1 MLCEPLFKKL
11 YAKMGITNAAKN
23 LPLRVLRH
31 IRTLVIIL
39 VGETIF
45 GANDLSG
52 AFTILSS
59 VFRPYH
65 GSVFSLGLDAQEWV
79 IALVGMAAMLGVGI
93 VKERGIEVRAS
104 VAKTVLPV
112 RWSVYLAMT
121 VFIALFGAYGDLYA
135 VVPFIYGNF

>member
-1 MLCEPLFKKL
+1 M
-11 YAKMGITNAAKN
+11 
-23 LPLRVLRH
+23 
-31 IRTLVIIL
+31 
-39 VGETIF
+39 
-45 GANDLSG
+45 
-52 AFTILSS
+52 
-59 VFRPYH
+59 FRPYH

-79 IALVGMAAMLGVGI
+79 IALVGMAAILGVGI
-93 VKERGIEVRAS
+93 VKERGIDVRAS